1 MDEPAHV
8 HELIADAQRGGRRG
22 LDAFN
27 TLVLSYQSQVY
38 NVAYRILGEEAG
50 AADATQDTFISAFKH
65 IRKFRNASV
74 SGSFKSFLLRTVT
87 NACFDTLRYDKRRP
101 TTSLDGLG
109 EDAHDDGGEY
119 NTNEFLPS
127 SAAAPIPKT
136 VPQPTLANTPVTDAP
151 NTVVAESVL
160 PATLAVT
167 QYSPLPQAPRTPQLA
182 TNGINDA
189 AAANAVATLPQAR
202 ATKSLNSPGKLLPTL
217 AATAIPTA
225 LQAMLELTPAPT
237 LASVAPTSVNS
248 PVSTSPLSCP

>member
-65 IRKFRNASV
+65 IRNFRNASV

-101 TTSLDGLG
+101 ATSLDDLG

-127 SAAAPIPKT
+127 NDENPA
-136 VPQPTLANTPVTDAP
+136 DAIER
-151 NTVVAESVL
+151 ADIRRHIEHAMRLL
-160 PATLAVT
+160 PAD
-167 QYSPLPQAPRTPQLA
+167 QRTAFVLSDLQHLSYDEIA
-182 TNGINDA
+182 DVMQTSLGT
-189 AAANAVATLPQAR
+189 VKSRLSRAR
-202 ATKSLNSPGKLLPTL
+202 AKLRDYLLSQPELLPEEYRL
-217 AATAIPTA
+217 
-225 LQAMLELTPAPT
+225 LGE
-237 LASVAPTSVNS
+237 
-248 PVSTSPLSCP
+248 